1 MTTAWM
7 PRRLF
12 SFFLCFTSLS
22 SSSSFLPKP
31 SSVRKTS
38 RLNAAES
45 LFASPGWAAIK
56 KELDFVPTF
65 CVANREGQPI
75 EYEMN
80 GVPLAVFYCDVEAAK
95 AELAE
100 AMAGLKD
107 TDGLDLIPFPMGT
120 AFQLATEGKAKLVPS
135 AKAMAAAGAP
145 PGADP
150 VGQEVPL
157 FACMEI
163 MREGDDGTP
172 RLPLFLDVDEATAA
186 MQAALEDDEP
196 GAEPYNIVGLSLGK
210 AVQML
215 ATVPETPAFQFVTP
229 SSSVTHIQG
238 YLADSGGIV

>member
-1 MTTAWM
+1 MTSY
-7 PRRLF
+7 PRLF
-12 SFFLCFTSLS
+12 AALTIFATFT

-31 SSVRKTS
+31 SSAWKS

-45 LFASPGWAAIK
+45 LFDSPGWAAIK
-56 KELDFVPTF
+56 KELDYVPTF
-65 CVANREGQPI
+65 CVANKQGQPI

-80 GVPLAVFYCDVEAAK
+80 GVPLAIFYCDVEAAK

-107 TDGLDLIPFPMGT
+107 TDELDLIPFPMGS

-135 AKAMAAAGAP
+135 VKSMAAAGAP
-145 PGADP
+145 PETNP
-150 VGQEVPL
+150 MGQEIPL

-172 RLPLFLDVDEATAA
+172 RLPLFFDVDEATEA
-186 MQAALEDDEP
+186 MKAALEGDEP
-196 GAEPYNIVGLSLGK
+196 DAKPYDIVGLSLEK

-215 ATVPETPAFQFVTP
+215 STVPETPAFQFVTP
-229 SSSVTHIQG
+229 SASVTHIQS
-238 YLADSGGIV
+238 YLADSGGIM